1 MQKRTLEAAL
11 QNASVDDP
19 VVADRLAY
27 FGPALLK
34 VCEVARRL
42 PTAELPEQARI
53 EESLIR
59 PDRTL
64 LADGPPEQARIE
76 ESLIRPDRT
85 LLADGPVAIDPAE
98 FEEVVR
104 EFAVVLHDA
113 AHAEG
118 SLSDAMKAVDW
129 TRFTTP
135 DLVEVART
143 RPSDYFD
150 RVEEAAEG
158 DDLLS
163 YYILPV
169 LSYYILPVLG
179 FALRAHLDRF
189 AAQASAAI
197 DRTDDVTDHD
207 RPLVCPVCG
216 GLPDFASVHA
226 TPKNGNVKH
235 LHCGTCGAHWK
246 FERIRCAAC
255 GTSAVSDLS
264 YVHDEAD
271 PARRLHVC
279 KACGAATPTFFASGD
294 AESFSPEVERLRL
307 TGLEAAY
314 EESRAQ

>member
-42 PTAELPEQARI
+42 PTDELPEQARI
-53 EESLIR
+53 EE
-59 PDRTL
+59 
-64 LADGPPEQARIE
+64 A
-76 ESLIRPDRT
+76 LIRPDRT

-158 DDLLS
+158 DDL
-163 YYILPV
+163 

>member
-53 EESLIR
+53 EE
-59 PDRTL
+59 
-64 LADGPPEQARIE
+64 A
-76 ESLIRPDRT
+76 LIRPDRT
-85 LLADGPVAIDPAE
+85 LLADGPVAIAPAE

-158 DDLLS
+158 DDL
-163 YYILPV
+163 

-294 AESFSPEVERLRL
+294 AESFSPAVERLRL

>member
-53 EESLIR
+53 EE
-59 PDRTL
+59 
-64 LADGPPEQARIE
+64 A
-76 ESLIRPDRT
+76 LIRPDRT

-169 LSYYILPVLG
+169 LG

-189 AAQASAAI
+189 AAQAAAAI

>member
-53 EESLIR
+53 EE
-59 PDRTL
+59 
-64 LADGPPEQARIE
+64 A
-76 ESLIRPDRT
+76 LIRPDRT

-158 DDLLS
+158 DDL
-163 YYILPV
+163 

-294 AESFSPEVERLRL
+294 GESFSPEVERLRL

>member
-53 EESLIR
+53 EE
-59 PDRTL
+59 
-64 LADGPPEQARIE
+64 A
-76 ESLIRPDRT
+76 LIRPDRT

-169 LSYYILPVLG
+169 LG

-255 GTSAVSDLS
+255 GTSAVLDLS

>member
-53 EESLIR
+53 EE
-59 PDRTL
+59 
-64 LADGPPEQARIE
+64 A
-76 ESLIRPDRT
+76 LIRPDRT

-118 SLSDAMKAVDW
+118 SFSDAMKAVDW

-158 DDLLS
+158 DDL
-163 YYILPV
+163 

>member
-53 EESLIR
+53 EE
-59 PDRTL
+59 
-64 LADGPPEQARIE
+64 A
-76 ESLIRPDRT
+76 LIRPDRT

-169 LSYYILPVLG
+169 LG

-207 RPLVCPVCG
+207 RPFVCPVCG

>member
-42 PTAELPEQARI
+42 PTTDLPDLARI
-53 EESLIR
+53 EEALV
-59 PDRTL
+59 
-64 LADGPPEQARIE
+64 
-76 ESLIRPDRT
+76 RPDRT
-85 LLADGPVAIDPAE
+85 LLADGPVAIDPAL

-143 RPSDYFD
+143 RPSEYFD
-150 RVEEAAEG
+150 RVEALAEG
-158 DDLLS
+158 DDL
-163 YYILPV
+163 

-189 AAQASAAI
+189 AAQASSAF

-216 GLPDFASVHA
+216 GLRRASRLRVGACDAHERQRQA
-226 TPKNGNVKH
+226 PSLRH
-235 LHCGTCGAHWK
+235 LRRALEVRAHPLRRLRH
-246 FERIRCAAC
+246 ERRLRPFLRARRSRSRP
-255 GTSAVSDLS
+255 T
-264 YVHDEAD
+264 
-271 PARRLHVC
+271 PARLQGLRR
-279 KACGAATPTFFASGD
+279 GD
-294 AESFSPEVERLRL
+294 AHVLRF
-307 TGLEAAY
+307 G
-314 EESRAQ
+314 

>member
-11 QNASVDDP
+11 QNDSVDDP

-53 EESLIR
+53 EE
-59 PDRTL
+59 
-64 LADGPPEQARIE
+64 A
-76 ESLIRPDRT
+76 LIRPDRT

-158 DDLLS
+158 DDL
-163 YYILPV
+163 

>member
-1 MQKRTLEAAL
+1 MQKRTLEAVL

-53 EESLIR
+53 EEALIR

-64 LADGPPEQARIE
+64 LADGPI
-76 ESLIRPDRT
+76 
-85 LLADGPVAIDPAE
+85 AIDPAE

-158 DDLLS
+158 DDL
-163 YYILPV
+163 

>member
-42 PTAELPEQARI
+42 PTAELPV
-53 EESLIR
+53 
-59 PDRTL
+59 
-64 LADGPPEQARIE
+64 QARIE

-158 DDLLS
+158 DDL
-163 YYILPV
+163 

>member
-53 EESLIR
+53 EE
-59 PDRTL
+59 
-64 LADGPPEQARIE
+64 A
-76 ESLIRPDRT
+76 LIRPDRT

-158 DDLLS
+158 DDL
-163 YYILPV
+163 

-294 AESFSPEVERLRL
+294 LDTFSPEVERLRM

>member
-53 EESLIR
+53 EEALIR
-59 PDRTL
+59 PN
-64 LADGPPEQARIE
+64 
-76 ESLIRPDRT
+76 RT

-104 EFAVVLHDA
+104 EFAVVLRDA

-158 DDLLS
+158 DDL
-163 YYILPV
+163 

>member
-1 MQKRTLEAAL
+1 MQKRTLEAVL

-27 FGPALLK
+27 FGPVLLK
-34 VCEVARRL
+34 VCEVGRRL

-53 EESLIR
+53 EE
-59 PDRTL
+59 
-64 LADGPPEQARIE
+64 A
-76 ESLIRPDRT
+76 LIRPDRT

-158 DDLLS
+158 DDL
-163 YYILPV
+163 

>member
-53 EESLIR
+53 EE
-59 PDRTL
+59 
-64 LADGPPEQARIE
+64 A
-76 ESLIRPDRT
+76 LIRPDRT

-135 DLVEVART
+135 DLVEIART

-158 DDLLS
+158 DDL
-163 YYILPV
+163 

>member
-11 QNASVDDP
+11 QNTSVDDP

-53 EESLIR
+53 EE
-59 PDRTL
+59 
-64 LADGPPEQARIE
+64 A
-76 ESLIRPDRT
+76 LIRPDRT

-158 DDLLS
+158 DDL
-163 YYILPV
+163 

>member
-53 EESLIR
+53 EE
-59 PDRTL
+59 T
-64 LADGPPEQARIE
+64 
-76 ESLIRPDRT
+76 LIRPDRT

-158 DDLLS
+158 DDL
-163 YYILPV
+163 

>member
-53 EESLIR
+53 EEALIR

-64 LADGPPEQARIE
+64 LV
-76 ESLIRPDRT
+76 
-85 LLADGPVAIDPAE
+85 DGPVAIDPAE

-158 DDLLS
+158 DDL
-163 YYILPV
+163 

-314 EESRAQ
+314 EESHAQ

>member
-42 PTAELPEQARI
+42 PTTELSEQARI
-53 EESLIR
+53 EE
-59 PDRTL
+59 
-64 LADGPPEQARIE
+64 A
-76 ESLIRPDRT
+76 LIRPDRT

-158 DDLLS
+158 DDL
-163 YYILPV
+163 

>member
-53 EESLIR
+53 EE
-59 PDRTL
+59 
-64 LADGPPEQARIE
+64 A
-76 ESLIRPDRT
+76 LIRPDRT

-169 LSYYILPVLG
+169 LG

-226 TPKNGNVKH
+226 TPKNGNIKH

-246 FERIRCAAC
+246 FERIRCATC

>member
-11 QNASVDDP
+11 QNASVDDS

-53 EESLIR
+53 EE
-59 PDRTL
+59 
-64 LADGPPEQARIE
+64 A
-76 ESLIRPDRT
+76 LIRPDRT

-169 LSYYILPVLG
+169 LG

-235 LHCGTCGAHWK
+235 LHCGTCGAQWK

>member
-53 EESLIR
+53 EE
-59 PDRTL
+59 
-64 LADGPPEQARIE
+64 A
-76 ESLIRPDRT
+76 LIRPDRT

-158 DDLLS
+158 DDL
-163 YYILPV
+163 

-294 AESFSPEVERLRL
+294 AESFSPEVELLRL

>member
-53 EESLIR
+53 EE
-59 PDRTL
+59 
-64 LADGPPEQARIE
+64 A
-76 ESLIRPDRT
+76 LIRPDRT

-169 LSYYILPVLG
+169 LG

-197 DRTDDVTDHD
+197 DRTDHVTDHD

>member
-11 QNASVDDP
+11 QNDSVDDP

-53 EESLIR
+53 EE
-59 PDRTL
+59 
-64 LADGPPEQARIE
+64 A
-76 ESLIRPDRT
+76 LIRPDRT

-169 LSYYILPVLG
+169 LG
-179 FALRAHLDRF
+179 FALRVHLDRF

>member
-53 EESLIR
+53 EE
-59 PDRTL
+59 
-64 LADGPPEQARIE
+64 A
-76 ESLIRPDRT
+76 LIRPDRT

-169 LSYYILPVLG
+169 LG

-197 DRTDDVTDHD
+197 NRTDDVTDHD

>member
-53 EESLIR
+53 EEALIR
-59 PDRTL
+59 PDR
-64 LADGPPEQARIE
+64 R
-76 ESLIRPDRT
+76 

-143 RPSDYFD
+143 RPSDYFN

-158 DDLLS
+158 DDL
-163 YYILPV
+163 

>member
-53 EESLIR
+53 EE
-59 PDRTL
+59 
-64 LADGPPEQARIE
+64 A
-76 ESLIRPDRT
+76 LIRPDRT

-169 LSYYILPVLG
+169 LG
-179 FALRAHLDRF
+179 FALRAHLERF

-207 RPLVCPVCG
+207 RPLACPVCAS
-216 GLPDFASVHA
+216 LPDFASVHA

-294 AESFSPEVERLRL
+294 LETFSPEVERLRM

>member
-1 MQKRTLEAAL
+1 MQKRTLEAVL
-11 QNASVDDP
+11 QNASVDDS

-53 EESLIR
+53 EE
-59 PDRTL
+59 
-64 LADGPPEQARIE
+64 A
-76 ESLIRPDRT
+76 LIRPDRT

-104 EFAVVLHDA
+104 EFVVVLHDA

-158 DDLLS
+158 DDL
-163 YYILPV
+163 

>member
-53 EESLIR
+53 EE
-59 PDRTL
+59 
-64 LADGPPEQARIE
+64 A
-76 ESLIRPDRT
+76 LIRPDRT

-169 LSYYILPVLG
+169 LG

-246 FERIRCAAC
+246 FERIRCATC

>member
-11 QNASVDDP
+11 QNVSVDDP

-53 EESLIR
+53 EE
-59 PDRTL
+59 
-64 LADGPPEQARIE
+64 A
-76 ESLIRPDRT
+76 LIRPDRT

-169 LSYYILPVLG
+169 LG

-255 GTSAVSDLS
+255 GTSALSDLS
-264 YVHDEAD
+264 YVHDETD

>member
-53 EESLIR
+53 EE
-59 PDRTL
+59 
-64 LADGPPEQARIE
+64 A
-76 ESLIRPDRT
+76 LIRPDRT

-104 EFAVVLHDA
+104 AFAVVLHDA

-135 DLVEVART
+135 DLVEIART

-158 DDLLS
+158 DDL
-163 YYILPV
+163 

-294 AESFSPEVERLRL
+294 AESFSPEVE
-307 TGLEAAY
+307 
-314 EESRAQ
+314 

>member
-53 EESLIR
+53 EE
-59 PDRTL
+59 
-64 LADGPPEQARIE
+64 A
-76 ESLIRPDRT
+76 LIRPDRT

-98 FEEVVR
+98 FEEIVR

-158 DDLLS
+158 DDL
-163 YYILPV
+163 

-235 LHCGTCGAHWK
+235 LHCGTCGAQWK

>member
-53 EESLIR
+53 EE
-59 PDRTL
+59 
-64 LADGPPEQARIE
+64 A
-76 ESLIRPDRT
+76 LIRPDRT

-104 EFAVVLHDA
+104 AFAVVLHDA

-169 LSYYILPVLG
+169 LG

-189 AAQASAAI
+189 AALASAAI

>member
-53 EESLIR
+53 EE
-59 PDRTL
+59 
-64 LADGPPEQARIE
+64 A
-76 ESLIRPDRT
+76 LIRPDRT

-158 DDLLS
+158 DDLLH
-163 YYILPV
+163 
-169 LSYYILPVLG
+169 YYILPVLG
-179 FALRAHLDRF
+179 YALRAHLDRF
-189 AAQASAAI
+189 ASQASAAI

-294 AESFSPEVERLRL
+294 AESFSPEIERLRL

>member
-42 PTAELPEQARI
+42 PAAELPEQARI
-53 EESLIR
+53 EE
-59 PDRTL
+59 
-64 LADGPPEQARIE
+64 A
-76 ESLIRPDRT
+76 LIRPDRT

-158 DDLLS
+158 DDL
-163 YYILPV
+163 

>member
-53 EESLIR
+53 EEALIR
-59 PDRTL
+59 L
-64 LADGPPEQARIE
+64 
-76 ESLIRPDRT
+76 DRT

-158 DDLLS
+158 DDL
-163 YYILPV
+163 

-314 EESRAQ
+314 EESCAQ

>member
-53 EESLIR
+53 EE
-59 PDRTL
+59 
-64 LADGPPEQARIE
+64 A
-76 ESLIRPDRT
+76 LIRPDRT

-169 LSYYILPVLG
+169 LG

-197 DRTDDVTDHD
+197 DRTDEVTDHD

>member
-1 MQKRTLEAAL
+1 MQKRTLEAVL
-11 QNASVDDP
+11 QNASVDDS

-53 EESLIR
+53 EE
-59 PDRTL
+59 
-64 LADGPPEQARIE
+64 A
-76 ESLIRPDRT
+76 LIRPDRT

-169 LSYYILPVLG
+169 LG

-216 GLPDFASVHA
+216 GLPGFASVHA

>member
-27 FGPALLK
+27 FGPALFK

-53 EESLIR
+53 EE
-59 PDRTL
+59 
-64 LADGPPEQARIE
+64 A
-76 ESLIRPDRT
+76 LIRPDRT

-150 RVEEAAEG
+150 RVEELAEG
-158 DDLLS
+158 DDL
-163 YYILPV
+163 

-189 AAQASAAI
+189 AALASAAI

-207 RPLVCPVCG
+207 RPLACPVCG

-279 KACGAATPTFFASGD
+279 KACGAATPTFFAAGD